1 MNDKMNHKDE
11 DKDRDRP
18 GEKAAVPLTGRHN
31 LAMASWAFTCNHCQW
46 VFPYSTIGDTPA
58 DSNAEQKPKLPAAGV
73 ECICPHC
80 KVKGTYRRYE
90 LIYQKS
96 TSDSAVTST

>member
-1 MNDKMNHKDE
+1 MNDKTNDK

-18 GEKAAVPLTGRHN
+18 DDKAAVPVFGRHN
-31 LAMASWAFTCNHCQW
+31 LAVASWAFTCNHCQW
-46 VFPYSTIGDTPA
+46 VFPYSMIKGTPE
-58 DSNAEQKPKLPAAGV
+58 DSIAEQKPKLPAAGL